1 MSDSPKPSSEQPGQ
15 HGGPGTDSSDAD
27 KPSIAFLKPIV
38 DAKHGEVAP
47 LFASTAWIFFAL
59 TAYYIVKPLR
69 SSVLQE
75 KIGVDN
81 KSIAL
86 ILTTAFVGVFAYV
99 YGKIVPRVARS
110 KLIVATFLVF
120 IACLVAFAVFL
131 PSGDKIT
138 GYTYFVWVS
147 TFNLMIVSQFWS
159 LAADVWTKAEGT
171 RLYGFIG
178 VGGVTGG
185 IFGTLVV
192 SQFAKKL
199 STQQMLFMSAVVLV
213 ICLLLA
219 IYILH
224 FAAVRGRNTA
234 AVPNN
239 GNAKDAKDQGGGKA
253 PSTSSAGASHKGNA
267 VLMVVESPYLRL
279 VALMMLILN
288 IVNTNNEWILDKMV
302 SRQHLSSE
310 AVRAFYGEFYLFQNV
325 ITFGIQLFLTSRI
338 QRRFGS
344 RIALFFE
351 PIVGLVGGA
360 AFLVVPALAVIRWT
374 KILENATDY
383 SIQSNT
389 KETLYLPVSTVEKYS
404 AKNFNDT
411 FVVRGG
417 DALAAAFIFA
427 ATNFILP
434 AFGDIGLKM
443 MVGVDIVLGVVW
455 LLIANRVGRMH
466 ADLMKPSATTSS

>member
-1 MSDSPKPSSEQPGQ
+1 MSDSTQRPSASSVPSVSNASSASSER
-15 HGGPGTDSSDAD
+15 DAD
-27 KPSIAFLKPIV
+27 KPSIAVLKPIV
-38 DAKHGEVAP
+38 DAKHGEVVP

-69 SSVLQE
+69 STVLQE

-86 ILTTAFVGVFAYV
+86 LLTTAFVGVFAYV

-110 KLIVATFLVF
+110 KLIVATFLAF
-120 IACLVAFAVFL
+120 IACLVAFALFL

-159 LAADVWTKAEGT
+159 LAADVWTKAEGQ
-171 RLYGFIG
+171 RLFGFIG

-199 STQQMLFMSAVVLV
+199 STQQMLFMSAAVLV

-224 FAAVRGRNTA
+224 FAALRGKSTS
-234 AVPNN
+234 AVPEN
-239 GNAKDAKDQGGGKA
+239 GDAKGKGKEGKA
-253 PSTSSAGASHKGNA
+253 PSPESSHKGNA
-267 VLMVVESPYLRL
+267 VLMVLESPYLRL

-302 SRQHLSSE
+302 SRQHWSSE

-325 ITFGIQLFLTSRI
+325 ITFCIQFFLTARV

-344 RIALFFE
+344 RVALFFE
-351 PIVGLVGGA
+351 PMVGLIGGA
-360 AFLVVPALAVIRWT
+360 AFLVFPALAIIRWL
-374 KILENATDY
+374 KILENAMDY

-389 KETLYLPVSTVEKYS
+389 KETLYLPVSTIEKYS

-417 DALAAAFIFA
+417 DALAAASIFA

-443 MVGVDIVLGVVW
+443 MVGIDIVLGVVW
-455 LLIANRVGRMH
+455 LMIANKVGRMH
-466 ADLMKPSATTSS
+466 ADKMKSSATSP